1 MFFSPSALKYIF
13 IACGIVGCEVI
24 FIYFQYFKNVLPL
37 SSVLHFVFDEK
48 SAAILIIASLI
59 KIAHFLPSGWLKMF
73 SLSLDFSILQM
84 VWLDFFIFV
93 FILNDIWWVFFFLFV
108 HWHLKI
114 IQVLETIIFLDISS
128 ALFFVSSNLGV
139 LLSHLLYNLTL
150 FCRSWRVSYCCFNL
164 DFFKLTSWSSLMALT
179 DLKMVLRSSSFWYPH
194 LCVNPFPW
202 AFEYG

>member
-13 IACGIVGCEVI
+13 IACGIAGCEVI

-73 SLSLDFSILQM
+73 SLSLAFSILQM

-93 FILNDIWWVFFFLFV
+93 FILNDIWWVFFFVCTLTFKN
-108 HWHLKI
+108 HSGFRNF
-114 IQVLETIIFLDISS
+114 IIFL
-128 ALFFVSSNLGV
+128 LFL
-139 LLSHLLYNLTL
+139 LLSSLFLLIWEFY
-150 FCRSWRVSYCCFNL
+150 FHICYIV
-164 DFFKLTSWSSLMALT
+164 
-179 DLKMVLRSSSFWYPH
+179 
-194 LCVNPFPW
+194 
-202 AFEYG
+202 